1 LQKILG
7 ARSAVSVAV
16 GLFITFTQ
24 SHSAATGLFALAIF
38 GIGFAVINVVATI
51 WAKGKFLSV
60 ESLPLTLIALTVGL
74 FAALIP
80 QTEPTAQGLA
90 FVYLV
95 AGLAVISG
103 AMELY
108 LANRSGFKTRPGKD
122 GLISAVLGLALGLL
136 FLIAPLDI
144 VSAVGFFGTYL
155 VISGVHLAIAAF
167 TPQKEL

>member
-38 GIGFAVINVVATI
+38 GISFAFANVAATI
-51 WAKGKFLSV
+51 WAKSKYLSV
-60 ESLPLTLIALTVGL
+60 ESLPLTLIALAVGL

-80 QTEPTAQGLA
+80 QTEPTAQALA

-95 AGLAVISG
+95 AGWAVISG

-108 LANRSGFKTRPGKD
+108 LANRLGFRTRAGKD

-155 VISGVHLAIAAF
+155 VISGVHLAIAAL
-167 TPQKEL
+167 TPQK

>member
-1 LQKILG
+1 LQKVLG
-7 ARSAVSVAV
+7 VKAALSIAV

-24 SHSAATGLFALAIF
+24 SHSAETGLFALAIF
-38 GIGFAVINVVATI
+38 GIGFAVANVVATI
-51 WAKGKFLSV
+51 WAKGKYLSV
-60 ESLPLTLIALTVGL
+60 ESLPFTVLALAVGL

-80 QTEPTAQGLA
+80 QTEPTAQALV

-95 AGLAVISG
+95 AGWALISG

-108 LANRSGFKTRPGKD
+108 LANRAGFRTRSGKD
-122 GLISAVLGLALGLL
+122 GLISAILGLALGLL

-155 VISGVHLAIAAF
+155 VISGVHLAIAAL
-167 TPQKEL
+167 TPQK

>member
-1 LQKILG
+1 MQKVLG
-7 ARSAVSVAV
+7 VKAALSIAV

-38 GIGFAVINVVATI
+38 GIGFAVANVVATI
-51 WAKGKFLSV
+51 WAKGKYLSV
-60 ESLPLTLIALTVGL
+60 ESLPFTVLALAVGL

-80 QTEPTAQGLA
+80 QTEPIAQALV

-95 AGLAVISG
+95 AGWAVISG

-108 LANRSGFKTRPGKD
+108 LANRSGFRTRSGKD

-155 VISGVHLAIAAF
+155 VISGVHLAIAAL
-167 TPQKEL
+167 TPQK

>member
-1 LQKILG
+1 MQKVLG
-7 ARSAVSVAV
+7 VKAALSIAV

-38 GIGFAVINVVATI
+38 GIGFAVANVVATI
-51 WAKGKFLSV
+51 WAKGKYLSV
-60 ESLPLTLIALTVGL
+60 ESLPFTVLALTVGL

-80 QTEPTAQGLA
+80 QTEPTAQALV

-95 AGLAVISG
+95 AGWAVISG

-108 LANRSGFKTRPGKD
+108 LANRAGFRTRSGKD

-155 VISGVHLAIAAF
+155 VISGVHLAIAAL
-167 TPQKEL
+167 TPQK

>member
-1 LQKILG
+1 MPKVLG
-7 ARSAVSVAV
+7 VKAALSIAV

-38 GIGFAVINVVATI
+38 GIGFAVANVVATI
-51 WAKGKFLSV
+51 WAKGKYLSV
-60 ESLPLTLIALTVGL
+60 ESLPFTVLALAVGL

-80 QTEPTAQGLA
+80 QTEPTAQALV

-95 AGLAVISG
+95 AGWAVISG

-108 LANRSGFKTRPGKD
+108 LANRAGFRTRSGKD

-155 VISGVHLAIAAF
+155 VISGVHLAIAAL
-167 TPQKEL
+167 TPQK

>member
-1 LQKILG
+1 LQKVLG
-7 ARSAVSVAV
+7 VKAAHSIAV
-16 GLFITFTQ
+16 GIFITFTQ
-24 SHSAATGLFALAIF
+24 SHSAETGLFALAIF
-38 GIGFAVINVVATI
+38 GIGFAVANVVATI
-51 WAKGKFLSV
+51 WAKGKYLSV
-60 ESLPLTLIALTVGL
+60 ESLPFTVLALAVGL

-80 QTEPTAQGLA
+80 QTEPTAQALV

-95 AGLAVISG
+95 AGWAVISG

-108 LANRSGFKTRPGKD
+108 LANRAGFRTRSGKD

-155 VISGVHLAIAAF
+155 VISGVHLAIAAL
-167 TPQKEL
+167 TPQK

>member
-1 LQKILG
+1 MQKVLG
-7 ARSAVSVAV
+7 VKAALSIAV

-38 GIGFAVINVVATI
+38 GIGFAVANVVATI
-51 WAKGKFLSV
+51 WAKGKYLSV
-60 ESLPLTLIALTVGL
+60 ESLPFTVLALTVGL

-80 QTEPTAQGLA
+80 QTEPTAQALV

-95 AGLAVISG
+95 AGWAVISG

-108 LANRSGFKTRPGKD
+108 LANGAGFRTRSGKD

-155 VISGVHLAIAAF
+155 VISGVHLAIAAL
-167 TPQKEL
+167 TPQK

>member
-1 LQKILG
+1 MQKVLG
-7 ARSAVSVAV
+7 VKAALSIAV

-38 GIGFAVINVVATI
+38 GIGFAVANVVATI
-51 WAKGKFLSV
+51 WAKGKYLSI
-60 ESLPLTLIALTVGL
+60 ESLPFTVLALAVGL

-80 QTEPTAQGLA
+80 QTEPTAQALV

-95 AGLAVISG
+95 AGWAVISG

-108 LANRSGFKTRPGKD
+108 LANRAGFRTRSGKD
-122 GLISAVLGLALGLL
+122 GLISAVLALAIGLL
-136 FLIAPLDI
+136 FLIAPLDV

-155 VISGVHLAIAAF
+155 VISGVHLAIAAL
-167 TPQKEL
+167 TPQK

>member
-1 LQKILG
+1 MQKILG
-7 ARSAVSVAV
+7 VRAVVSIAV

-38 GIGFAVINVVATI
+38 GIGFAVANVAATI
-51 WAKGKFLSV
+51 WAKGKYFSV
-60 ESLPLTLIALTVGL
+60 ESLPFTLIALIVGL

-80 QTEPTAQGLA
+80 QTDPTAQALA

-95 AGLAVISG
+95 AGWAVISG

-108 LANRSGFKTRPGKD
+108 LANRASFKTRAGKD

-136 FLIAPLDI
+136 FLIAPVDI

-155 VISGVHLAIAAF
+155 VISGVHLAIAAL
-167 TPQKEL
+167 TPQK

>member
-7 ARSAVSVAV
+7 VRAIVFLAV

-24 SHSAATGLFALAIF
+24 SHSAATGLFALAFF
-38 GIGFAVINVVATI
+38 GIGFAVANVAATI
-51 WAKGKFLSV
+51 WAKGKYLSV
-60 ESLPLTLIALTVGL
+60 ESLPLTLIAMAVGL

-95 AGLAVISG
+95 AGWALISG

-108 LANRSGFKTRPGKD
+108 LANRAGFRTRSGKD
-122 GLISAVLGLALGLL
+122 GLISAGLGLAIGLL
-136 FLIAPLDI
+136 FLIVQLDI
-144 VSAVGFFGTYL
+144 VSAVGFFGAYL
-155 VISGVHLAIAAF
+155 VISGVHLAIAAL
-167 TPQKEL
+167 TPQR

>member
-1 LQKILG
+1 MQTILG
-7 ARSAVSVAV
+7 ARAAISIAV

-38 GIGFAVINVVATI
+38 GIGFAITNVAATI
-51 WAKGKFLSV
+51 WAKGKYLSV
-60 ESLPLTLIALTVGL
+60 ESLPLTLIALAVGL

-80 QTEPTAQGLA
+80 QTEPTAQALV

-95 AGLAVISG
+95 AGWAVISG

-108 LANRSGFKTRPGKD
+108 LANRSGFKTRAGKD
-122 GLISAVLGLALGLL
+122 GLISAVLGLGLGLL

-144 VSAVGFFGTYL
+144 VSAVGFFGAYL
-155 VISGVHLAIAAF
+155 VISGVHLAIAAL
-167 TPQKEL
+167 TPQK